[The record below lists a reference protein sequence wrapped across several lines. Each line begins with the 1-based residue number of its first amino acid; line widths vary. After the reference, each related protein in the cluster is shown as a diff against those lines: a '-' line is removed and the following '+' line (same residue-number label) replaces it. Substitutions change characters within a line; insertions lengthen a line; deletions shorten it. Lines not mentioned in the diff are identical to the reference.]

1 MNPEP
6 LLTHKLRNNLQT
18 LLLLGIL
25 GLLCTYLAWFIGGP
39 DFAWTALFLVFFLY
53 LLNPAASPRW
63 VLALYNGRPLSPAE
77 APELYEILEALAQRA
92 GLAQV
97 PRLYYLP
104 TQLLNAFTV
113 GTPDNAAV
121 ALSDGLLRRMNR
133 RELIGVLAHEVSHL
147 ANGDTQVMA
156 LADLVSRITSLL
168 SLIGQLLLWLN
179 LPIWLFSQ
187 ISLPWMPILI
197 MVLAPSLSA
206 LVQLALSRNR
216 EYEAD
221 RSAAALSGDPEGL
234 ISALQKLEYDQ
245 RRRWEGFFL
254 PGQRIPEPSLLRTH
268 PPTEER
274 IQRLRS
280 LQAASSPTLGLF
292 SDALGQD
299 FLPQAPPRAPRWHP
313 WGLWW

>member
-1 MNPEP
+1 MNPEQ
-6 LLTHKLRNNLQT
+6 LLAHKLRNNLQS
-18 LLLLGIL
+18 LLLLGSL
-25 GLLCTYLAWFIGGP
+25 GLLCTYLAWFIGGSS
-39 DFAWTALFLVFFLY
+39 FAWTALFLVFFLY

-63 VLALYNGRPLSPAE
+63 VFTLYQGRPLSPAE
-77 APELYEILEALAQRA
+77 APELYEILEVLAHRA
-92 GLAQV
+92 GLERV

-104 TQLLNAFTV
+104 TQLLNAFTT
-113 GTPDNAAV
+113 GTTANAAI

-168 SLIGQLLLWLN
+168 SLMGQFMLWFSLPLWL
-179 LPIWLFSQ
+179 FGQ
-187 ISLPWMPILI
+187 ISLPWLPILV

-206 LVQLALSRNR
+206 LAQLALSRNR

-280 LQAASSPTLGLF
+280 LQAQPSPALGF
-292 SDALGQD
+292 SDELGQD